1 MKSGWAGCRLPA
13 GDAGSPLG
21 HRVRSERAGCSRVRC
36 EGGRGFVAGGYAV
49 RCVVDVSRPRLPRP
63 WARTSRS
70 KPIETAR
77 ETRCVPP
84 RSTLEKAAGREHP
97 QAVAARALLAAQGR
111 DQLTVCPRTYNCR
124 FAINTSTSDRFAASC
139 ATQALSQSLRV
150 GNSAASVH
158 SKPQLEQLLHCGTL
172 PFASAAAPR
181 SRPRAL
187 SEVRR
192 YGDAGPASRGSSS
205 QGMQSSGS

>member
-1 MKSGWAGCRLPA
+1 MRGRPWICCGRIRRP
-13 GDAGSPLG
+13 
-21 HRVRSERAGCSRVRC
+21 VR
-36 EGGRGFVAGGYAV
+36 GRRFSAAPT
-49 RCVVDVSRPRLPRP
+49 SP

-84 RSTLEKAAGREHP
+84 RSTSEKAAGREHP

-124 FAINTSTSDRFAASC
+124 FAINTSTSDRFATSC
-139 ATQALSQSLRV
+139 ATQALSQSLRIR
-150 GNSAASVH
+150 NSAASVH

-192 YGDAGPASRGSSS
+192 YGDAGQLRADRARKECS
-205 QGMQSSGS
+205 QAVHEQILELRSCPRRSVKPQQLADGLLMHEYRKRQE